1 VSAGARIKKV
11 LLMMHESKSTYIP
24 AAGLGFLTRFYDP
37 LVRITCRE
45 VYFKKRMLDLAEI
58 RPDQTVLDVGCGT
71 GTLLIQIHRLQ
82 NSVKLFGLDGDPEI
96 LSIAES
102 KAEHTGAGAN
112 WLHAY
117 STSIPLE
124 DNSMDL
130 VTNSLMIHHLMPDD
144 KSKTFTEMYRVL
156 KPGGKLVL
164 VDWGKPS
171 NLFFRGLFK
180 FIRVLDGHPNTSDH
194 LHGNIPQRIRDSGF
208 ADVEIK
214 EKINTML
221 GTLDLITA
229 KKPINH

>member
-1 VSAGARIKKV
+1 
-11 LLMMHESKSTYIP
+11 MMHESESTYIP
-24 AAGLGFLTRFYDP
+24 AAGLDFLTRFYDP

-45 VYFKKRMLDLAEI
+45 EYFKERMLDLAEI
-58 RPDQTVLDVGCGT
+58 RPGQTVLDVGCGT
-71 GTLLIQIHRLQ
+71 GTLLIQIHRQQ

-102 KAEHTGAGAN
+102 KAEKTGAGIT

-124 DNSMDL
+124 DNTRDL
-130 VTNSLMIHHLMPDD
+130 VTNSLMIHHLRPDD
-144 KSKTFTEMYRVL
+144 KSKTFAEMYRVL

-180 FIRVLDGHPNTSDH
+180 FIRVLDGHPNTFDH
-194 LHGNIPQRIRDSGF
+194 LHGKIPQLIRDSGF

-214 EKINTML
+214 GKINTML
-221 GTLDLITA
+221 GTLNLITA